1 MVPRVGLV
9 CESFDGGGEVGAM
22 FLAGAEVG
30 VASGRRTE
38 DASRP
43 GRWWLLGKNFLHLCI
58 R

>member
-9 CESFDGGGEVGAM
+9 CESFDGSGEVGAM

-30 VASGRRTE
+30 VASGRGTE

-43 GRWWLLGKNFLHLCI
+43 GRW
-58 R
+58 